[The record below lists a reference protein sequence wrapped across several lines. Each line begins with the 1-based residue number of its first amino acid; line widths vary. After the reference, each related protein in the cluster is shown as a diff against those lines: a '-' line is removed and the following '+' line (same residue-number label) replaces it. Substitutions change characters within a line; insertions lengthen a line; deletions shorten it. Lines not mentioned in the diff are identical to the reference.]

1 MPKGYSLLLPVCYFL
16 TRILPV
22 RAASEVLARFFR
34 SHGDKFLKMHC
45 IRKNLRDAFPDL
57 TPDEVEK
64 TATEIAENFGR
75 HIAEIIH
82 APDFRTGVK
91 GAMLEY
97 DQAQRAKSCQH
108 SPAIYVGAH
117 LGSWELG
124 PLAFE
129 RLGQQLTV
137 VYSQDKNSATETAMR
152 ALRRKIGGRYL
163 AKSDGAKPIIDT
175 LSQGKS
181 VAFLVDQRVD
191 SGLEVDFFGR
201 RSVMTRFP
209 ARMAIK
215 FACPI
220 IPFEVIRTAPG
231 YLRVVLLDPI
241 MPFDHQGEKSEMEL
255 TQRMAHSIQASIER
269 NRNTWFCHTRR
280 WKDREIKTT
289 SAERGSRLASL
300 VRPADDP
307 AVRAAE
313 ASEGPR
319 SATSKPHA
327 CEAPGNN

>member
-1 MPKGYSLLLPVCYFL
+1 MQKRMPKGYSLLLPVCYFL

-22 RAASEVLARFFR
+22 RTASEVLARFFR
-34 SHGDKFLKMHC
+34 SHGEKFLKMHC

-57 TPDEVEK
+57 TPDEVEQ

-82 APDFRTGVK
+82 APDFRAGVK
-91 GAMLEY
+91 GATLEY
-97 DQAQRAKSCQH
+97 DQAQRATSCEH
-108 SPAIYVGAH
+108 NPAIYVGAH

-137 VYSQDKNSATETAMR
+137 VYSQDKNSATDKAMR
-152 ALRRKIGGRYL
+152 ALRKKIGGRYL

-209 ARMAIK
+209 ARMASK
-215 FACPI
+215 FGCPI
-220 IPFEVIRTAPG
+220 IPFEVVRTAPG
-231 YLRVVLLDPI
+231 HLRIVLLDPI
-241 MPFDHQGEKSEMEL
+241 FPTTSQGQKSETEL
-255 TQRMAHSIQASIER
+255 TQQMAHSIQASIER
-269 NRNTWFCHTRR
+269 NKNTWFCNTRR
-280 WKDREIKTT
+280 WKNREITT
-289 SAERGSRLASL
+289 ISGKRGTRISSL
-300 VRPADDP
+300 VRPADPP
-307 AVRAAE
+307 AVRPAE
-313 ASEGPR
+313 ASEEPQ
-319 SATSKPHA
+319 SA
-327 CEAPGNN
+327 NQ